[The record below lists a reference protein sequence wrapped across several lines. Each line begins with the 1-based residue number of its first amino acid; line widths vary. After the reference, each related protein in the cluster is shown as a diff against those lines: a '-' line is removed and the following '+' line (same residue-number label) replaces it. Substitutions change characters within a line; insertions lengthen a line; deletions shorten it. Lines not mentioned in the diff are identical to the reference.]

1 MKLPASI
8 FGRNDVAI
16 DLVPK
21 KRGRKIG
28 WKKNY
33 RHTLRGKGSSRFVS
47 GSTNK
52 KSIDLSD
59 SSDDSDCEELLFPDN
74 TLADL
79 QKKLTSLDFSS
90 IGEKRKQV
98 YSKDSRTTKWR
109 KKTEQQRILSGVPM
123 KSIEALF
130 GKAGKKAKLSAKY
143 QVTAA
148 LRNVR
153 KMIKATNGTWTRANC
168 VRVLLFAPRRG
179 NVHKTLQC
187 FRALVNGNLAQ
198 RAIN

>member
-74 TLADL
+74 TLDGCNEPCDCY
-79 QKKLTSLDFSS
+79 LD
-90 IGEKRKQV
+90 
-98 YSKDSRTTKWR
+98 D
-109 KKTEQQRILSGVPM
+109 
-123 KSIEALF
+123 
-130 GKAGKKAKLSAKY
+130 
-143 QVTAA
+143 
-148 LRNVR
+148 
-153 KMIKATNGTWTRANC
+153 TNGMCDLCAE
-168 VRVLLFAPRRG
+168 LEDE
-179 NVHKTLQC
+179 
-187 FRALVNGNLAQ
+187 
-198 RAIN
+198 